1 MNNSLRHI
9 VLSLLCLLAMGAT
22 AQITAVH
29 GTVSDEFGEITGASV
44 CEIDGSGRIIEATV
58 TDINGNFSMKIRNPK
73 DKIRFS
79 YVGCKAQ
86 TLPIDKDEY
95 IITLKSET
103 NLKEVTVE
111 ASGASQPGGGGIL
124 AKLFGGGGSSQPAIE
139 SKPTIMLPAEEA
151 EYVEEVKEPEK
162 VKVKIPRK

>member
-103 NLKEVTVE
+103 NL
-111 ASGASQPGGGGIL
+111 
-124 AKLFGGGGSSQPAIE
+124 
-139 SKPTIMLPAEEA
+139 
-151 EYVEEVKEPEK
+151 
-162 VKVKIPRK
+162 